1 MRELVS
7 HTKPPLKLWEHLQQV
22 GEAAMAIW
30 MRHGERLASVCAEVR
45 LWVENGVLLH
55 DVGKGGE
62 GFQEYIIAPER
73 YRGDKLAKAHT
84 LLSFVC
90 ALNHGRSEGW
100 DWRRRLAVAVLA
112 ACHHSEFKTRE
123 ELEHIVADG
132 RKVDAIEAQLA
143 TLDWDALDFALGV
156 ALPRLI
162 AGSDACGDALD
173 VLMDEL
179 FPEVDRL
186 VRISLD
192 EALGF
197 RLRCQLAFS
206 ILLEADKAFLAV
218 RPEHLH
224 RYLSNSEAELP
235 PSLVDGAARDE
246 ASHPLGP
253 APTGGPRSDARWV
266 AHGLR

>member
-1 MRELVS
+1 
-7 HTKPPLKLWEHLQQV
+7 
-22 GEAAMAIW
+22 MAIW
-30 MRHGERLASVCAEVR
+30 MRHGERLASVCADLR

-62 GFQEYIIAPER
+62 GFQEYIIGPRA
-73 YRGDKLAKAHT
+73 
-84 LLSFVC
+84 LSGRQTGEGSHSSLVC
-90 ALNHGRSEGW
+90 LPLNHGRSEGW
-100 DWRRRLAVAVLA
+100 DWPDDWRSPYSQRVIVASSRR
-112 ACHHSEFKTRE
+112 RE

-143 TLDWDALDFALGV
+143 TLDWDALRLALGV

-173 VLMDEL
+173 VLMDI

-192 EALGF
+192 KALGF

-218 RPEHLH
+218 GRSTCIDISPTARP
-224 RYLSNSEAELP
+224 SC
-235 PSLVDGAARDE
+235 
-246 ASHPLGP
+246 
-253 APTGGPRSDARWV
+253 
-266 AHGLR
+266 LRVW